1 MTSPKADLDNLLARI
16 KMSIISLDD
25 LLIAEELVAEEL
37 NADEEQAEI
46 ERIMDDI
53 ASEPEEAHDHS
64 PHKYAVDRALRAKIL
79 SETEG
84 IPIGLAIAKLMEAE
98 DA

>member
-25 LLIAEELVAEEL
+25 LIAEELVAEEL